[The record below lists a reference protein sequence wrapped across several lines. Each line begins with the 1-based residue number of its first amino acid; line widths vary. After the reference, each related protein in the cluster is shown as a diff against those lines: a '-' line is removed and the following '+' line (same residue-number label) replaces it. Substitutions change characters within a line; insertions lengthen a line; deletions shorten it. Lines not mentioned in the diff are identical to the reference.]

1 MRIACVRAPR
11 GHKRAPVRVRSV
23 LSAGAGVFG
32 MGVPPPLV
40 DAGLVA
46 PPSSTSATC
55 NTSVTDIYIN
65 SIYDRR
71 IHPWPLWVYPVA
83 VKAGCYSLVA
93 LLRCHDCGANVT
105 QRVFE
110 AVKST
115 SAHQLPWLPN
125 RTVGHGENKNELCIA
140 ISMTI
145 PDEWLAFYTR
155 LWPELQRQ
163 NRTFSLVTVHSDA
176 STPYE
181 LFACRMRNSS
191 KLRSFL
197 AHPLLQH
204 WYTMNYD
211 LLPSA
216 GRRIRFTTHD
226 SYERSCIEKI
236 AWYPQH
242 DSDIHPIHD
251 ADLVSKVSPLPIG
264 LPPWECSD
272 PMLSEWRAEVQ
283 KVKPQQSRVLKILV
297 TFAQSIGCYGPC
309 DRRKEALQELRSSST
324 FVLRRVP
331 RARMYETMGNFS
343 FVAAPASR
351 GQDTFRFWEAI
362 GLGAFAIVQAGPLQG
377 LYEHLPCVIVSAWN
391 NITSDKLRE
400 WRDMLVH
407 RFGSLPHLDGRVRE
421 LLSDAYYAEKIR
433 RAQPLFGVRG
443 GSPRA
448 LVNHT
453 CRMSDGG
460 VLTESNRAKLGC

>member
-1 MRIACVRAPR
+1 
-11 GHKRAPVRVRSV
+11 
-23 LSAGAGVFG
+23 
-32 MGVPPPLV
+32 
-40 DAGLVA
+40 
-46 PPSSTSATC
+46 
-55 NTSVTDIYIN
+55 
-65 SIYDRR
+65 
-71 IHPWPLWVYPVA
+71 
-83 VKAGCYSLVA
+83 
-93 LLRCHDCGANVT
+93 
-105 QRVFE
+105 
-110 AVKST
+110 
-115 SAHQLPWLPN
+115 
-125 RTVGHGENKNELCIA
+125 
-140 ISMTI
+140 
-145 PDEWLAFYTR
+145 
-155 LWPELQRQ
+155 
-163 NRTFSLVTVHSDA
+163 
-176 STPYE
+176 
-181 LFACRMRNSS
+181 
-191 KLRSFL
+191 
-197 AHPLLQH
+197 
-204 WYTMNYD
+204 
-211 LLPSA
+211 
-216 GRRIRFTTHD
+216 
-226 SYERSCIEKI
+226 
-236 AWYPQH
+236 
-242 DSDIHPIHD
+242 
-251 ADLVSKVSPLPIG
+251 
-264 LPPWECSD
+264 
-272 PMLSEWRAEVQ
+272 
-283 KVKPQQSRVLKILV
+283 
-297 TFAQSIGCYGPC
+297 
-309 DRRKEALQELRSSST
+309 LRSSST